1 MKNFSI
7 TFLLGIS
14 LSCILVACGGG
25 EPTTNNQETTKTDK
39 AKAEEVKKEETTLSN
54 STTNTTVAELPGKG
68 IYTTYCSVC
77 HQADGKGVPNMN
89 PPLVNKEWVGG
100 DKTRLIKV
108 VLNGLNEPITVNGEK
123 YQGVMASHDFLTDK
137 QIADVLTFVRKSFG
151 NDYEVITEEEVAE
164 VRKNNKK

>member
-1 MKNFSI
+1 MKNFSM
-7 TFLLGIS
+7 TFLLGIAM
-14 LSCILVACGGG
+14 SCILVACGGG
-25 EPTTNNQETTKTDK
+25 EQTTEKQETAKT
-39 AKAEEVKKEETTLSN
+39 EEVKVEETKKEQ
-54 STTNTTVAELPGKG
+54 TTPSDNTATATVADLPGKG

-137 QIADVLTFVRKSFG
+137 QIANVLTFIRKSFG
-151 NDYEVITEEEVAE
+151 NDYEAITEEEVAE

>member
-1 MKNFSI
+1 MKNFSVI
-7 TFLLGIS
+7 FLLGITM
-14 LSCILVACGGG
+14 SCVLIACGGG
-25 EPTTNNQETTKTDK
+25 QTNQTQEI
-39 AKAEEVKKEETTLSN
+39 AKVEEVKTEEVRKEETTASDSAA
-54 STTNTTVAELPGKG
+54 STTTANLPGKG
-68 IYTTYCSVC
+68 IYATYCSVC

-108 VLNGLNEPITVNGEK
+108 VLNGLNEPITVNGVK

-151 NDYEVITEEEVAE
+151 NDYEPITEAEVAE
-164 VRKNNKK
+164 VRKDNKK